1 MRDFSDEFEYRTSH
15 SSGPGGQHVNKT
27 ESRVEARF
35 AIESS
40 KLLTELEKNR
50 LIKRL
55 NSAKINPILIVT
67 SQEARSQLSN
77 KEKCNE
83 KLNLM
88 IARML
93 HVPKKRL
100 ATKPTRQSK
109 LNRADSKRIQA
120 IKKQSRR
127 RPEI

>member
-1 MRDFSDEFEYRTSH
+1 
-15 SSGPGGQHVNKT
+15 
-27 ESRVEARF
+27 
-35 AIESS
+35 
-40 KLLTELEKNR
+40 
-50 LIKRL
+50 
-55 NSAKINPILIVT
+55 
-67 SQEARSQLSN
+67 
-77 KEKCNE
+77 
-83 KLNLM
+83 
-88 IARML
+88 ML

>member
-1 MRDFSDEFEYRTSH
+1 MKV
-15 SSGPGGQHVNKT
+15 SGKIF
-27 ESRVEARF
+27 RVTHCR
-35 AIESS
+35 
-40 KLLTELEKNR
+40 
-50 LIKRL
+50 
-55 NSAKINPILIVT
+55 